1 MSGGTRRG
9 SGRKAVP
16 IDLVELEKLCA
27 MGCSDEEIAFFY
39 GASVQTIVNRRKQPE
54 FAAVM
59 RRGRSMVCLRVRRS
73 QMKLLDD
80 GSATMAVWLGK
91 SLLGQRE
98 TSSMRIVLPKHKSA
112 RDLGRAAD
120 KVTQAVARGQMT
132 LTEGQ
137 QMMSILDTQ
146 SSICL
151 KVDLVSRVEK
161 IEENLARAP
170 VSGPEITGLPDQ
182 AVAEVM
188 PNPVDDVTARKGR
201 IKSTSAMNKGN
212 PGSA

>member
-9 SGRKAVP
+9 SGRKAIP

-54 FAAVM
+54 FAAADRGGSCPAIRPWSRC
-59 RRGRSMVCLRVRRS
+59 RRRAVSSGCGGPGGRPWICR
-73 QMKLLDD
+73 D
-80 GSATMAVWLGK
+80 
-91 SLLGQRE
+91 E

-120 KVTQAVARGQMT
+120 KVTQAVARGEMT

-188 PNPVDDVTARKGR
+188 PNPVDDVTARKS
-201 IKSTSAMNKGN
+201 K
-212 PGSA
+212 